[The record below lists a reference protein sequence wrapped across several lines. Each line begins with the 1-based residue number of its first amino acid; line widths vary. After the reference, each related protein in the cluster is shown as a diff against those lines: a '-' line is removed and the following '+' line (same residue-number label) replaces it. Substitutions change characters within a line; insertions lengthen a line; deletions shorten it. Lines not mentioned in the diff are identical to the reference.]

1 MMLGMAS
8 GRLCGF
14 GKGSRCGMVV
24 AYQAT
29 RMVSLYHD
37 QLGPEAAQRAH
48 QRGPRGLMRSQA
60 AGIRAQSRTS
70 AAERAKRNGPECGGL
85 KGALRSSGGTPPCY
99 SRPLRSARSKTRSLE
114 IILSES
120 RLRVSACLTCTPQ
133 LIAVDSL
140 GPLWPGRMLDGTRES
155 LRCDSAYR
163 PEQLARDHSFL
174 KAVHPE
180 RHGVQSLRHPAYFW
194 RGRPDHSVE
203 LTWCACL
210 SHSHVLIACNSK
222 V

>member
-1 MMLGMAS
+1 
-8 GRLCGF
+8 
-14 GKGSRCGMVV
+14 
-24 AYQAT
+24 
-29 RMVSLYHD
+29 MVSLYHE
-37 QLGPEAAQRAH
+37 QLGPGDGAESSSQRPA
-48 QRGPRGLMRSQA
+48 RLERTQA
-60 AGIRAQSRTS
+60 VGIRAQSIGVS
-70 AAERAKRNGPECGGL
+70 AERGGKSQEDRPECGGL

-120 RLRVSACLTCTPQ
+120 RLRVSACLTSTPQ

-155 LRCDSAYR
+155 LRCDSAYC

-180 RHGVQSLRHPAYFW
+180 RHGVQSLRHLAYFW
-194 RGRPDHSVE
+194 CGRPDHSVE

-210 SHSHVLIACNSK
+210 PHSHVLIACNSK
-222 V
+222 VWLLASSPVHIPFDHLQ